1 MAKKK
6 ETVVVQPDILGEKK
20 EQLNTY
26 VLQFNSA
33 VSLVT
38 DTINSLKTINE
49 GIEATIGEIE
59 AYQAQLQ
66 ETKQGLLDTRDKN
79 YRVVRNFTSLLDEQ

>member
-26 VLQFNSA
+26 VLQFNNA

-38 DTINSLKTINE
+38 DTINNLVAINK
-49 GIEATIGEIE
+49 GIENTIGEIE

-66 ETKQGLLDTRDKN
+66 ETRQGLLEAKDKN
-79 YRVVRNFTSLLDEQ
+79 DRVVKNFASLLDE

>member
-26 VLQFNSA
+26 VLQFNNA

-38 DTINSLKTINE
+38 DTINNLTAINK
-49 GIEATIGEIE
+49 GIEDTIGEIE

-66 ETKQGLLDTRDKN
+66 ETRQGLLEAKDKN
-79 YRVVRNFTSLLDEQ
+79 DRVVKNFASLLDEQ

>member
-38 DTINSLKTINE
+38 DTINSLKTINK
-49 GIEATIGEIE
+49 GIEDTIGEIE

-79 YRVVRNFTSLLDEQ
+79 DRVVRNFTSLLDEQ